1 MLLDL
6 KAHILLD
13 NNLALRDTHKGHLKV
28 VHMEALKEAHMDL
41 LDLEEIIVDYSPRQL
56 CCS

>member
-1 MLLDL
+1 MPLDL

-13 NNLALRDTHKGHLKV
+13 NNPLKDTHKGHLKV